1 MFCIECGKE
10 LIYSA
15 KFCSFCGTQQKPEK
29 KKFINKKKIISKKID
44 YSYQHAKEVEIFV
57 KKFFEIIFGI
67 FCLGLIIFAISRF
80 GTDPRNYFKICIT
93 GGVAFKIF
101 DQNKKLSNFLF
112 NYEEELKLFLKDAKK
127 NEQN

>member
-10 LIYSA
+10 LINSA
-15 KFCSFCGTQQKPEK
+15 KFCSFCGTQQKP
-29 KKFINKKKIISKKID
+29 KKID

-67 FCLGLIIFAISRF
+67 FCLGLIIFAIRSS
-80 GTDPRNYFKICIT
+80 GTDYFKIGIA

-101 DQNKKLSNFLF
+101 DENKNLSNFLL
-112 NYEEELKLFLKDAKK
+112 NYEEELKKMQKK

>member
-67 FCLGLIIFAISRF
+67 FCLGLFILAFR
-80 GTDPRNYFKICIT
+80 TDPRNYFKIGIA
-93 GGVAFKIF
+93 GVVAGKIF
-101 DQNKKLSNFLF
+101 PQNKKLSNFLF
-112 NYEEELKLFLKDAKK
+112 NYEKELKVSLKDAKK

>member
-67 FCLGLIIFAISRF
+67 FCLGLIIFAIRSS
-80 GTDPRNYFKICIT
+80 GTDYFKIGIA

-101 DQNKKLSNFLF
+101 DENKNLSNFLL
-112 NYEEELKLFLKDAKK
+112 NYEEELKKMQKK

>member
-10 LIYSA
+10 LINSA
-15 KFCSFCGTQQKPEK
+15 KFCSFCGTQQKP
-29 KKFINKKKIISKKID
+29 KKID

-67 FCLGLIIFAISRF
+67 FCLGLFILAFR
-80 GTDPRNYFKICIT
+80 TDPRNYFKIGIA
-93 GGVAFKIF
+93 GVVAGKIF
-101 DQNKKLSNFLF
+101 PQNKKLSNFLF
-112 NYEEELKLFLKDAKK
+112 NYEKELKVSLKDAKK

>member
-10 LIYSA
+10 LINSA
-15 KFCSFCGTQQKPEK
+15 KFCSFCGTQQKP
-29 KKFINKKKIISKKID
+29 KKID

-67 FCLGLIIFAISRF
+67 FCLGLIIFAIRWF

-112 NYEEELKLFLKDAKK
+112 NYEEELKVFLKDAKK

>member
-57 KKFFEIIFGI
+57 KN
-67 FCLGLIIFAISRF
+67 S
-80 GTDPRNYFKICIT
+80 
-93 GGVAFKIF
+93 
-101 DQNKKLSNFLF
+101 
-112 NYEEELKLFLKDAKK
+112 LKLYLVYFA
-127 NEQN
+127 